1 MKKVTG
7 KILDGEQRLVIID
20 RKSNPK
26 IKKRDVINVGNRRF
40 RVWKVEVS
48 GGKYTAEVAELI
60 HDQSSNADRRRILRE
75 MGVPDNEVLS
85 DEEWNKRREAA
96 ASQRRSR
103 ETQRRLQR

>member
-1 MKKVTG
+1 MKRVTG

-40 RVWKVEVS
+40 RVWKVETS
-48 GGKYTAEVAELI
+48 GGRYTAEVAELI

-75 MGVPDNEVLS
+75 IGVADSEILS
-85 DEEWNKRREAA
+85 DEEWNKRRAEA
-96 ASQRRSR
+96 QLRRSC
-103 ETQRRLQR
+103 ETKRRLQR